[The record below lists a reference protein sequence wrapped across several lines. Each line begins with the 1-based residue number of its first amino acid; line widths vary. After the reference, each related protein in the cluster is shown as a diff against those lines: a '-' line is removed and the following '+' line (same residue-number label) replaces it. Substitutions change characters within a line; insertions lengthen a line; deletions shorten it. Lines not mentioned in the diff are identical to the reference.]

1 MQSYSIADAKNNLP
15 GLVHEAEC
23 GQAVEITRRGRPV
36 AVLLSMDEY
45 ARMQQPRPT
54 FWQALTAFQS
64 SSSPLNDADINA
76 LLTPRDT
83 APGRPSPWDE
93 PFSE

>member
-45 ARMQQPRPT
+45 ARMQQPRPN

-64 SSSPLNDADINA
+64 SSPTPLNDSDLDA
-76 LLTPRDT
+76 LLTPSLRDT
-83 APGRPSPWDE
+83 SSGRPSPWD
-93 PFSE
+93 